1 MNQLKE
7 TLRDIKA
14 RNEVSLDY
22 FLRFSES
29 IKDLFEDV
37 LRSILSAFGIDSTSN
52 LSRISF
58 DTFVKI
64 KCFLQFNNTEKKE
77 LARIWLKILNPAS

>member
-1 MNQLKE
+1 MNLLKE
-7 TLRDIKA
+7 TLRDIKH

-37 LRSILSAFGIDSTSN
+37 LRSILSAFGIDATN
-52 LSRISF
+52 DTSRINF
-58 DTFVKI
+58 DAFVRI
-64 KCFLQFNNTEKKE
+64 KCFL
-77 LARIWLKILNPAS
+77 